1 MISFF
6 SQNIILIYFLYGLAF
21 FSMGIA
27 VLLESGR
34 SSELRFARALR
45 PLAVFGLMHGI
56 HEWGEM
62 FEKILALTQNY
73 KLTLDEHI
81 LRVIWLAGSFIA
93 LLIFGAWMITASSP
107 ATVPP
112 RRWVWFIPATL
123 TLIWI
128 GGVPLLNPFADTPHE
143 WLVLIDVWARYTL
156 GIPAGML
163 AAFGFV
169 QQQRAFRKQGLPHFG
184 RDMLWAAIAF
194 GWYGMFGQI
203 FTQRSVLFPS
213 TFLNTDLFISLF
225 GVPVQLFRAAMAAVA
240 AVFIIRSLRAFEV
253 ERARQINEL
262 KEAQM
267 CEAQQRQQLQSD
279 LLRQIVTAQEAERQR
294 IARELHDETGQS
306 LTAIGLGLRGVQ
318 STIKS
323 DPALAERQVIEL
335 ESHAGRAID
344 ELRRL
349 VSDLRPSQLDDLGL
363 VAALRWYTQEVES
376 RTGIKVT
383 LETQGKRTL
392 SPEVNT
398 VLFRIAQEALTNVV
412 RHAKANQ
419 TTVRLCL
426 EASLATL
433 SICDDGQG
441 FDLQRELAHRH
452 HRVAWGLIGMQ
463 ERATLVGGTFNAV
476 SAVGKGTEVTV
487 VVPVQERK

>member
-1 MISFF
+1 MVSFF

-21 FSMGIA
+21 FIMGFA
-27 VLLESGR
+27 VLLESAR
-34 SSELRFARALR
+34 SSELKFARALR

-62 FEKILALTQNY
+62 FEKVLALTQNY
-73 KLTLDEHI
+73 QLTVDEHI
-81 LRVIWLAGSFIA
+81 LRVMWLAGSFIA
-93 LLIFGAWMITASSP
+93 LLIFGTLMITASSS
-107 ATVPP
+107 TTTPP
-112 RRWVWFIPATL
+112 RRWVWLIPSTL

-128 GGVPLLNPFADTPHE
+128 GGVPLLNPFVSTPHE
-143 WLVLIDVWARYTL
+143 WLILIDVWARYTL
-156 GIPAGML
+156 GIPAGIM
-163 AAFGFV
+163 AAIGFV
-169 QQQRAFRKQGLPHFG
+169 QQQRAFREQGLTRFG

-194 GWYGMFGQI
+194 GWYGIFGQI

-213 TFLNTDLFISLF
+213 TIINTELFSSLF
-225 GVPVQLFRAAMAAVA
+225 GIPVQLFRATMATVA
-240 AVFIIRSLRAFEV
+240 AVFIIRSLRSFEV
-253 ERARQINEL
+253 ERTRQMNEL

-267 CEAQQRQQLQSD
+267 REAQQRQQLQSD
-279 LLRQIVTAQEAERQR
+279 LLRQIVTAQETERQR

-318 STIKS
+318 STMKS
-323 DPALAERQVIEL
+323 DLALAERQVIEL

-383 LETQGKRTL
+383 LETQGKHTL
-392 SPEVNT
+392 SPEVST

-412 RHAKANQ
+412 RHAKAKQ
-419 TTVRLCL
+419 ATVRICL
-426 EASLATL
+426 EASFATL
-433 SICDDGQG
+433 SIGDDGQG
-441 FDLQRELAHRH
+441 FNPQRELAHRN
-452 HRVAWGLIGMQ
+452 HRAAWGLIGMQ
-463 ERATLVGGTFNAV
+463 ERATLIGGTFSVN
-476 SAVGKGTEVTV
+476 SAVGKGAEVTV
-487 VVPVQERK
+487 VVPIQERK

>member
-1 MISFF
+1 MITLL

-21 FSMGIA
+21 FTMGLA

-34 SSELRFARALR
+34 SSELQFARALR

-56 HEWGEM
+56 YEWGEM
-62 FEKILALTQNY
+62 FERILSLTQNY
-73 KLTLDEHI
+73 KLTVDEYI

-93 LLIFGAWMITASSP
+93 LLIFGAWMITASSST
-107 ATVPP
+107 AAR
-112 RRWVWFIPATL
+112 RRWAWFIPSTL
-123 TLIWI
+123 TMIWL
-128 GGVPLLNPFADTPHE
+128 GGVPLLYPFVDTPHE
-143 WLVLIDVWARYTL
+143 WLILTDVWARYTL
-156 GIPAGML
+156 GIPAGIL
-163 AAFGFV
+163 AVWGFV

-194 GWYGMFGQI
+194 GWYGIFGQI
-203 FTQRSVLFPS
+203 FTQPSVLFPS
-213 TFLNTDLFISLF
+213 TIINTDLFARLF
-225 GVPVQLFRAAMAAVA
+225 GIPVELFRTTMAAVA
-240 AVFIIRSLRAFEV
+240 AVFIIRSLRAFEA
-253 ERARQINEL
+253 ERARQLDEL

-267 CEAQQRQQLQSD
+267 REAQQRQQLQSD
-279 LLRQIVTAQEAERQR
+279 LLRQIVNAQETERQR

-318 STIKS
+318 STMRS
-323 DPALAERQVIEL
+323 DLALAERQVIEL

-376 RTGIKVT
+376 RTGIKVI
-383 LETQGKRTL
+383 LETQGKHTL
-392 SPEVNT
+392 SPEINT

-412 RHAKANQ
+412 RHARAKQAI
-419 TTVRLCL
+419 VRLCL
-426 EASLATL
+426 EEAFATL

-441 FDLQRELAHRH
+441 FDPQRELAHRN
-452 HRVAWGLIGMQ
+452 HRAAWGLIGMQ
-463 ERATLVGGTFNAV
+463 ERATLIGGTFSVN
-476 SAVGKGTEVTV
+476 STLGKGTEATI
-487 VVPVQERK
+487 VVPIK